1 MRLINVRSN
10 ARSNTQSNT
19 RLYLMKLFIKY
30 SHSTQAG
37 FSLLE
42 SLMAVVV
49 VSILMTAML
58 PMVVLTTASR
68 VQARRVDLATQAAR
82 SYTDGVRSG
91 VVDIISAPPTL
102 SEYPFIDRNIIGQT
116 SRSQYFKDV
125 PAPSNSNLASLF
137 KIPGVKID
145 TNGNGFSFDDPQDLV
160 IQPMRS
166 FGNDLATQGFY
177 MGVRVYRA
185 DAFQSDTA
193 LRSGLTELQKGSD
206 PSNPATCPSGSR
218 VLTSTGGSSICPL
231 LFMKVDVYPSTSTL
245 DQIKSRL

>member
-1 MRLINVRSN
+1 MRFFLNYL
-10 ARSNTQSNT
+10 QST
-19 RLYLMKLFIKY
+19 LQ
-30 SHSTQAG
+30 STQAG

-49 VSILMTAML
+49 VSILMSAML
-58 PMVVLTTASR
+58 PMVILSTASR

-91 VVDIISAPPTL
+91 VVDIINAPAGLSA
-102 SEYPFIDRNIIGQT
+102 YPFIDAGKANRN
-116 SRSQYFKDV
+116 QYFMDV
-125 PAPSNSNLASLF
+125 PAPSTSNVADLF
-137 KIPGVKID
+137 KISGVRVD

-166 FGNDLATQGFY
+166 DGTDLATQGFY

-185 DAFQSDTA
+185 DAFTPTG
-193 LRSGLTELQKGSD
+193 LKSGLTTLQTGSD
-206 PSNPATCPSGSR
+206 PATCPSGSR
-218 VLTSTGGSSICPL
+218 VFTSTGGSVICPL
-231 LFMKVDVYPSTSTL
+231 VVMKLDVYPSTSTL

>member
-1 MRLINVRSN
+1 MRPINARSN
-10 ARSNTQSNT
+10 TRSNTQSNT
-19 RLYLMKLFIKY
+19 RLYLVKLFIKY

-91 VVDIISAPPTL
+91 VVDIITAPPTL
-102 SEYPFIDRNIIGQT
+102 SVYPFIDAGKANRN
-116 SRSQYFKDV
+116 QYFTDV
-125 PAPSNSNLASLF
+125 AAPSSSNVANLF
-137 KIPGVKID
+137 KIPGVRID

-166 FGNDLATQGFY
+166 GGTDLATQGFY

-185 DAFQSDTA
+185 EAFQSDTA
-193 LRSGLTELQKGSD
+193 LKSGLTTLQTGSD
-206 PSNPATCPSGSR
+206 ATTCPSESSSYKYGRFFNLSVAVYESR
-218 VLTSTGGSSICPL
+218 CLS
-231 LFMKVDVYPSTSTL
+231 
-245 DQIKSRL
+245 